1 MSQLRGGLLE
11 PQPPPGR
18 FFPHLG
24 KVGSSLYTPYE
35 TRLNHDDNDLLA
47 TMVHKPE
54 RPKRS
59 AIMTEQEPRRGQPQA
74 ELAPSHCKY
83 VPIRR
88 KAISV
93 HWRNAP

>member
-18 FFPHLG
+18 FFPHPG

-35 TRLNHDDNDLLA
+35 TRLNHDDDDLLA
-47 TMVHKPE
+47 TMAHKPE

-59 AIMTEQEPRRGQPQA
+59 AIMTEQEQEGTTPGRA
-74 ELAPSHCKY
+74 CTLTL
-83 VPIRR
+83 
-88 KAISV
+88 
-93 HWRNAP
+93 